1 LCIGHLIAQLQHSK
15 VAWDHD
21 KGKRGLMMMSGNLW
35 RERKDNRIKI
45 ESSVYLFNFGAL
57 GFSGIS

>member
-1 LCIGHLIAQLQHSK
+1 LQHSK